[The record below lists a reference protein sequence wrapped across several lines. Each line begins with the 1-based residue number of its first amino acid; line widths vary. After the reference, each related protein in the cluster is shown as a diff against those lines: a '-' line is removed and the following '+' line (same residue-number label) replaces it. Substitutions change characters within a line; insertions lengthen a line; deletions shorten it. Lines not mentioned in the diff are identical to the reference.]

1 MSQSAGLLPRVIS
14 LIPVAH
20 GEMTRTKHF
29 IPDYAYTS
37 QFLDL
42 TSFDEA
48 SIINVGGGSDEEW
61 RQYTRFV
68 TDLLQSC
75 FLPVTL
81 GGGLASIDQV
91 AECMDLG
98 ADRVLIGSAAITSTD
113 FVEAVAERWGAQAVI
128 VGLSVRRFDGELF
141 VVSSR
146 LPHEPSAPA
155 LDVAARLQR
164 AGVGEFFINSVDRD
178 GSLAGIDFD
187 AAEQIAS
194 QFQVPFVVAGG
205 VGNWKHIAQAIA
217 ELGAN
222 GVATSNIYHL
232 TSDSV
237 SAAKAYL
244 MERGIPVRMIDSPVK
259 EA

>member
-1 MSQSAGLLPRVIS
+1 MSQEAGLLPRVIS

-29 IPDYAYTS
+29 IPDYTYTN

-42 TSFDEA
+42 TSFDEV
-48 SIINVGGGSDEEW
+48 SIINVGGGFDEEW
-61 RQYTRFV
+61 WHYTRFV
-68 TDLLQSC
+68 TDLLKSC

-81 GGGLASIDQV
+81 GGGLVSIDQV
-91 AECMDLG
+91 AKCMDLG
-98 ADRVLIGSAAITSTD
+98 ADRVLIGTAAITSTN

-146 LPHEPSAPA
+146 LPDQPSAPA
-155 LDVAARLQR
+155 LDVAERLQR

-178 GSLAGIDFD
+178 GSLAGIDID

-194 QFQVPFVVAGG
+194 RFQVPFVVAGG
-205 VGNWKHIAQAIA
+205 VGNWRHIAQAIGD
-217 ELGAN
+217 LGAS

-237 SAAKAYL
+237 NAAKDYL
-244 MERGIPVRMIDSPVK
+244 SERGIPVRMSEFSVK
-259 EA
+259 ET